1 MELWG
6 YPLWALILIC
16 GGVFLAGFV
25 DAIGGGGGIISVPVY
40 LFAGLPAHFALG
52 TNKLSSC
59 IGTAAST
66 LRYIKNGYV
75 NWFLALPSILLALL
89 GAHLGT
95 RLQLLVAEKYLE
107 YVLLAVLPLVA
118 LFLLKKKNLPE
129 QAGQISPWAQRSIV
143 WSASLLVG
151 TYDGFYG
158 PGTGTFLLLI
168 FCHLGKMD
176 LRTASGNVKLVNLS
190 SNVGA
195 LAASLMAGKVLLP
208 VGLLAAA
215 FSVAGHYLGAG
226 LTIRNGSRIVRPV
239 ILVVLLLLAAKVL
252 GELFL

>member
-1 MELWG
+1 M
-6 YPLWALILIC
+6 
-16 GGVFLAGFV
+16 
-25 DAIGGGGGIISVPVY
+25 
-40 LFAGLPAHFALG
+40 
-52 TNKLSSC
+52 
-59 IGTAAST
+59 
-66 LRYIKNGYV
+66 
-75 NWFLALPSILLALL
+75 
-89 GAHLGT
+89 
-95 RLQLLVAEKYLE
+95 
-107 YVLLAVLPLVA
+107 
-118 LFLLKKKNLPE
+118 LKKKILPE

-143 WSASLLVG
+143 WSAALLVG

-190 SNVGA
+190 SNIGA

-215 FSVAGHYLGAG
+215 FSIAGHYLGAG

-239 ILVVLLLLAAKVL
+239 ILVVLGLLVL
-252 GELFL
+252 KILGVL

>member
-6 YPLWALILIC
+6 YSLWALILIC

-190 SNVGA
+190 SNTGA